1 MTATA
6 PQATG
11 SIQAPRSRARQLLA
25 VSLGNAVEWFD
36 WYVYSML
43 AVYFAGQFFPSE
55 AEDSLVPLLSTLA
68 IFAVGFLARPLG
80 GLYIGVL
87 ADRFGRRRVLSGTVV
102 GMGLGSLLIGLAPT
116 YEQIGIA
123 APALLLFARLL
134 QGFSA
139 GGEYAAGSAFLVESA
154 PEGRRGLFASFF
166 YISATSAN
174 LLAIGISA
182 LLATTLSA
190 EDMASWGW
198 RIPFL
203 LGSLAAVVGLW
214 VRTHSDETLSE
225 EHLDQAASSD
235 RVRLLD
241 FVRHHPKQTL
251 QVFGLMAAP
260 GLIFYVWT
268 GFLATYANISV
279 GLDVSTGLVTG
290 AISLTVFLILT
301 PLFGLLSDR
310 IGRKPQMIAYCLF
323 FIFATV
329 PLLGSLRPTFASLLF
344 VQLTGMVFIAA
355 FMSITSAVFAE
366 LFPAR
371 LRSSG
376 IGFPYALSVALFGGT
391 GPYVATALIDRGHP
405 SHFAWYIVALTVISA
420 LVVLR
425 LPETAHKPLR

>member
-6 PQATG
+6 PQAAT
-11 SIQAPRSRARQLLA
+11 STQVPRSRVRQLVA

-43 AVYFAGQFFPSE
+43 AVDFAGQFFPSE
-55 AEDSLVPLLSTLA
+55 SGDSLVPLLSTLA

-102 GMGLGSLLIGLAPT
+102 GMGVGSFLIGIAPT

-139 GGEYAAGSAFLVESA
+139 GGEYAAGSAFLIESA

-166 YISATSAN
+166 YVSATSAN

-182 LLATTLSA
+182 LLATTLSSQ
-190 EDMASWGW
+190 DMTTWGW
-198 RIPFL
+198 RVPFL
-203 LGSLAAVVGLW
+203 LGSVAAVVGLW

-225 EHLDQAASSD
+225 EHLNKATSSD

-279 GLDVSTGLVTG
+279 GLAVETGLVTG
-290 AISLTVFLILT
+290 AISLTVFLLLT

-323 FIFATV
+323 FVFATV
-329 PLLGSLRPTFASLLF
+329 PLLGSLRATFASLLF
-344 VQLTGMVFIAA
+344 VQLTGMVFIAG

-366 LFPAR
+366 LFPAK
-371 LRSSG
+371 LRGSG

-405 SHFAWYIVALTVISA
+405 SHFAWYIVGLTVITT
-420 LVVLR
+420 LFVLR